1 MILEGQGVGLHWVQ
15 GWALKN
21 CHLVRIRATL
31 AVAPAKAHP
40 FGEQHTLLLVV
51 VGCWHFND
59 ASTESSDSK
68 DVLSMKSNG
77 SRPNKENMATQ

>member
-21 CHLVRIRATL
+21 RHLVRIRTTL

-40 FGEQHTLLLVV
+40 FGDQHTLLLVV
-51 VGCWHFND
+51 VGILTMHQQNPLIVRMCF
-59 ASTESSDSK
+59 
-68 DVLSMKSNG
+68 
-77 SRPNKENMATQ
+77 P